1 MKFKT
6 LITAVFVLSVF
17 TFAQA
22 QLAMGKWRTHLA
34 FNSVLQIAQSEN
46 KIFAVSGGSLFS
58 VDKEEKNIELYSK
71 MTGLSDNNV
80 VGIEYDAVN
89 KQLLIIYSNGN
100 IDILVNGKLTSFA
113 KCHRMEAE
121 TSNGNDYLSILE
133 FIEDADFPLI
143 YSIEYSP
150 AHMTEFAPKW
160 KLIAID
166 N

>member
-58 VDKEEKNIELYSK
+58 VDKEEKNIEL
-71 MTGLSDNNV
+71 
-80 VGIEYDAVN
+80 
-89 KQLLIIYSNGN
+89 
-100 IDILVNGKLTSFA
+100 
-113 KCHRMEAE
+113 
-121 TSNGNDYLSILE
+121 
-133 FIEDADFPLI
+133 
-143 YSIEYSP
+143 
-150 AHMTEFAPKW
+150 
-160 KLIAID
+160 
-166 N
+166 